1 MPAIAAVAIPAA
13 AAVVGGII
21 QHKTAGNAAKRQQQ
35 STDAALTYQKGRDT
49 LNDQRYMDVW
59 KDYQAR
65 HAAWEQRNFGAKTG
79 GAPATAAVPSGGPV
93 ELAGSLGGMSG
104 PSALGAPPEGTTV
117 ADLGPW
123 NDWRRYGVN

>member
-1 MPAIAAVAIPAA
+1 MPAA
-13 AAVVGGII
+13 AVGAAATVAVGYM
-21 QHKTAGNAAKRQQQ
+21 QHRSANKAAKVQQQ
-35 STDAALTYQKGRDT
+35 SGTDALTYQKGRDQIS
-49 LNDQRYMDVW
+49 DQRYMDTW

-93 ELAGSLGGMSG
+93 ELAGSLGMATG
-104 PSALGAPPEGTTV
+104 PDALGASPNGATV

-123 NDWRRYGVN
+123 NDWRRYGVS